1 MTLRTEYT
9 VAPHL
14 AFARAGGNIRRGVVG
29 KGAMT
34 SAYRLTR
41 IFSMLSVVLFAW
53 APYPAIAETPGEIPK
68 PWTYEGSMKLQEQQR
83 QQDQQFQQQQQ
94 SPQGAPRM
102 APGGGGGGA
111 AAAAADAAR
120 AKWQKQ
126 APLPA

>member
-34 SAYRLTR
+34 SAYRLTP

-53 APYPAIAETPGEIPK
+53 APYRALSETPGEIPK

-83 QQDQQFQQQQQ
+83 QQDQPLQQ
-94 SPQGAPRM
+94 
-102 APGGGGGGA
+102 PGTRQNGGGGA
-111 AAAAADAAR
+111 AGGPGGA
-120 AKWQKQ
+120 
-126 APLPA
+126 